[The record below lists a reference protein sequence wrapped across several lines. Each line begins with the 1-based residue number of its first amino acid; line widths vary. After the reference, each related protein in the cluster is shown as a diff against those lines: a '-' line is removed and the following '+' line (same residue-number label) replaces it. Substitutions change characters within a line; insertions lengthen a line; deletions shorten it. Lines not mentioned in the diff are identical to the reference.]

1 MKKQRGRRTLCT
13 PQLQK
18 QFCDALAKCH
28 TIKHSCVV
36 AGIGE
41 ATFYLWLAK
50 GMTGEQ
56 PYAKFVELVQSAR
69 ARGRVALVESIIT
82 DRDWRAKAWYLERV
96 WSEDFGPVAHRVFV
110 REVPEQP
117 VPAPQIRV
125 IEKYIDPEAG

>member
-1 MKKQRGRRTLCT
+1 
-13 PQLQK
+13 
-18 QFCDALAKCH
+18 
-28 TIKHSCVV
+28 
-36 AGIGE
+36 
-41 ATFYLWLAK
+41 
-50 GMTGEQ
+50 MTGEQ
-56 PYAKFVELVQSAR
+56 PYAKFVELVQYAR